1 MSEQITRLE
10 EKVAELEIRISELLE
25 SQQLFAN
32 LMNEFVNKC
41 SDNFISIQQRLD
53 APLAN

>member
-1 MSEQITRLE
+1 MSEEITRLE